1 MQADRRRGDA
11 AGARGKI
18 MDNSSKKTVPQKLRR
33 GLVRALNKIMDNEA
47 VIGITL
53 GSLMVV
59 YLLGRPATELR

>member
-1 MQADRRRGDA
+1 
-11 AGARGKI
+11 

-33 GLVRALNKIMDNEA
+33 ELVRALNKIMDNEA

-59 YLLGRPATELR
+59 YLLGRLATELR